1 VRIRLINNDYGASL
15 IEQLGALLLGTLI
28 ITSLFGFYR
37 AELFHLLA
45 QEIRMTTLEDA
56 RGAMDII
63 SRDLKLAG
71 SWGTGSAPLETGL
84 GDDPDG
90 DEDSA
95 CNRIYR
101 ATERVIQIQMDLNG
115 NGNCADLEPR
125 ENIRYELGAPTS
137 TCPGVTVIRRN
148 GDCLVAYA
156 TAPNSGKLF
165 RYYDENGSQLSDSP
179 PLAAIKRIGISFS
192 VGMKQ
197 TDSKTG
203 ANLTSTLSSSVELR
217 N

>member
-1 VRIRLINNDYGASL
+1 MQIPQNDCGATL
-15 IEQLGALLLGTLI
+15 IEQLGALLLGTVV
-28 ITSLFGFYR
+28 ITALFGFYR
-37 AELFHLLA
+37 TELLHLLA
-45 QEIRMTTLEDA
+45 QETRMATLEDA

-71 SWGTGSAPLETGL
+71 SWGAGSAPSETGL
-84 GDDPDG
+84 GDDPDE
-90 DEDSA
+90 DEDSV

-101 ATERVIQIQMDLNG
+101 ATERLIHIQMDLNG
-115 NGNCADLEPR
+115 NGNCADLDPR
-125 ENIRYELGAPTS
+125 ENIRYELGGPTS
-137 TCPGVTVIRRN
+137 TCPGATVIRRN

-156 TAPNSGKLF
+156 IAPNSGKLF
-165 RYYDENGSQLSDSP
+165 RYYDENGSELSEVP
-179 PLAAIKRIGISFS
+179 PLSAIKRIGISFS

-203 ANLTSTLSSSVELR
+203 ASLTSALSSSVDLR

>member
-1 VRIRLINNDYGASL
+1 MQITQNDCGATL
-15 IEQLGALLLGTLI
+15 IEQLGALLLGTI
-28 ITSLFGFYR
+28 VITALFAFYR
-37 AELFHLLA
+37 TELFHLLA
-45 QEIRMTTLEDA
+45 QETRMATLEDA

-71 SWGTGSAPLETGL
+71 SWGTGNAPAETGL
-84 GDDPDG
+84 GDDPEG
-90 DEDSA
+90 DEDTT

-137 TCPGVTVIRRN
+137 TCPGATVIRRN
-148 GDCLVAYA
+148 GDCLVAHA
-156 TAPNSGKLF
+156 IAPNSGKLF
-165 RYYDENGSQLSDSP
+165 KYFDENGSQLSEAP
-179 PLAAIKRIGISFS
+179 PLSAIQRIGISFS

-203 ANLTSTLSSSVELR
+203 ASLTSALSSSVDLR

>member
-1 VRIRLINNDYGASL
+1 MRFIRNDCGATL
-15 IEQLGALLLGTLI
+15 IEQLAALLLGTII
-28 ITSLFGFYR
+28 ITALFGFYR
-37 AELFHLLA
+37 TELFHLLA
-45 QEIRMTTLEDA
+45 QETRMATLEDA

-71 SWGTGSAPLETGL
+71 SWGTGSAPSETGV

-115 NGNCADLEPR
+115 NGNCADTEPR
-125 ENIRYELGAPTS
+125 ENIRYELGAPTPN
-137 TCPGVTVIRRN
+137 CPGATVIRRN

-156 TAPNSGKLF
+156 IAPNSGKLF
-165 RYYDENGSQLSDSP
+165 RYYDENGLQLSETP
-179 PLAAIKRIGISFS
+179 ALAAIKRIGISFS
-192 VGMKQ
+192 VGMKE

-203 ANLTSTLSSSVELR
+203 ASLTSALSSSVELR

>member
-1 VRIRLINNDYGASL
+1 MRFIQNNYGSTL
-15 IEQLGALLLGTLI
+15 IEQLAALLLGTII

-37 AELFHLLA
+37 TELFHLLA
-45 QEIRMTTLEDA
+45 QETRMATLEDA

-71 SWGTGSAPLETGL
+71 SWGTGSAPAETGL

-95 CNRIYR
+95 CNRVYR

-137 TCPGVTVIRRN
+137 TCPGATVLRRN
-148 GDCLVAYA
+148 GDCLVAHV

-179 PLAAIKRIGISFS
+179 PPAAIKRIGISFS

-203 ANLTSTLSSSVELR
+203 ASLNSTLSSSVELR